1 MQITR
6 PQIDDFKTDRKDI
19 MPPLQGILRLVPLL
33 FYCSIGV
40 TIILGSIFLVQARI
54 AAAKKAAHVAQT
66 ALLNSQARETRDEKA
81 ALETQ
86 IKKAQNVQRWVEGSH
101 PVQPM
106 VIEITKSMGPQSSIV
121 DFQLAR
127 IPDNSAQ
134 FKLSLDLITPSAK
147 QIDPMLEQ
155 LSKLNYRAV
164 SPQQEI
170 GKGQLQ
176 YRATLV
182 QQETAA
188 P

>member
-19 MPPLQGILRLVPLL
+19 MPPLPVLLRLVPLL

-66 ALLNSQARETRDEKA
+66 SLLNSQAQQTRDEKA

-86 IKKAQNVQRWVEGSH
+86 IKKAQNVQRWIEGSR
-101 PVQPM
+101 PVQPII
-106 VIEITKSMGPQSSIV
+106 IEITKSMGPQSSIV
-121 DFQLAR
+121 NFQLAR
-127 IPDNSAQ
+127 ILENSAQ

-147 QIDPMLEQ
+147 QIDPMQEQ
-155 LSKLNYRAV
+155 LSKLNYRAI

-170 GKGQLQ
+170 SQGQLHYQ
-176 YRATLV
+176 ATLV
-182 QQETAA
+182 QQEFAT